1 MSKFLSSKAI
11 VSELDREG
19 SSAREQLI
27 AEGWEESVMK
37 STSSDQEKA
46 RIFTRAISISEK
58 YPEYFARKSVNIAEK
73 MSDTV
78 ASKTGSKNNIGSI
91 ADFETVKAMRYDED
105 FLTIALDTEFCYDE
119 DEKNR
124 FVLSYQFAFFDSE
137 DQNIIHQC
145 VFFPTD
151 EKRLPLWRVIGWIIT
166 KYNLC
171 KGYSYRW
178 ARRWRATVK
187 RKNGK
192 LCEKIFY
199 SPEEFKLKKG
209 VYY

>member
-58 YPEYFARKSVNIAEK
+58 YPEYFARKSVKIAEK

-78 ASKTGSKNNIGSI
+78 ASKTGSK
-91 ADFETVKAMRYDED
+91 KK
-105 FLTIALDTEFCYDE
+105 TILG
-119 DEKNR
+119 
-124 FVLSYQFAFFDSE
+124 L
-137 DQNIIHQC
+137 
-145 VFFPTD
+145 
-151 EKRLPLWRVIGWIIT
+151 
-166 KYNLC
+166 
-171 KGYSYRW
+171 
-178 ARRWRATVK
+178 
-187 RKNGK
+187 
-192 LCEKIFY
+192 
-199 SPEEFKLKKG
+199 
-209 VYY
+209 